1 MQANSSAYSNDEE
14 TVAGSSRM
22 ICKKVD
28 NASDVSGSRTLQELV
43 VKWAVLI

>member
-14 TVAGSSRM
+14 TVAGSSCK

-28 NASDVSGSRTLQELV
+28 NASDVPGQVHERNLF
-43 VKWAVLI
+43 VLFN